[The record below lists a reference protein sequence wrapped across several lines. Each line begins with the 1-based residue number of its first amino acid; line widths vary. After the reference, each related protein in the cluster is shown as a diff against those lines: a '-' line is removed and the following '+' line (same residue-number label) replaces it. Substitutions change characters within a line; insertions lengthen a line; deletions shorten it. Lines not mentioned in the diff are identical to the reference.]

1 VHSKPEMAKP
11 EVAKPE
17 YPVKK
22 SPPKPDEALSEFSHN
37 VNPFF
42 ESLVTLLLNFFSF
55 VTNRGANKL
64 ELLSTTGFSSLV

>member
-11 EVAKPE
+11 EMAKPE

-42 ESLVTLLLNFFSF
+42 ESLVTMLLNFFP
-55 VTNRGANKL
+55 L
-64 ELLSTTGFSSLV
+64 